1 MVRNFTK
8 AEAGGLSEG
17 PVGKPGSMIISV
29 NLNPA
34 IDRRLQVKRIAVGE
48 MNRAA
53 SVQLFPGDK
62 AAPVASN
69 SREVKTE
76 GGTR

>member
-1 MVRNFTK
+1 
-8 AEAGGLSEG
+8 
-17 PVGKPGSMIISV
+17 MIISV

-69 SREVKTE
+69 SREVKTQ
-76 GGTR
+76 GGIR